1 MPGVLCVS
9 WNPRHLI
16 RIWEH
21 FKCMGRSLGKGSK
34 ECLAARDF
42 YWAAFSFAFQNC
54 QAGWNCEK
62 KKTPN
67 QNQNRN
73 YLGGLGWENEANM
86 CLLGLDFLKNAGV
99 VYGEKGWCWAGS
111 WSWSIPQQRGLCSE
125 PAPLSGA
132 VGNAA
137 GRAAAA
143 LEVQGCKSRLNPL
156 EIE

>member
-21 FKCMGRSLGKGSK
+21 FKRMGRSLGKGSK
-34 ECLAARDF
+34 EWLAARDF
-42 YWAAFSFAFQNC
+42 YWAAFSFAFQNSAR
-54 QAGWNCEK
+54 QAEIVK
-62 KKTPN
+62 KNPKP
-67 QNQNRN
+67 QNRN

-132 VGNAA
+132 VGSAA

-143 LEVQGCKSRLNPL
+143 LEIQGCKSRLNPL